1 MKNKKNKKIISL
13 IIVILIVIIL
23 IFCILQKSN
32 FFQDNLIFF
41 KILNSSNINENSQND
56 HIVYNN
62 IAEYK
67 EQNNP
72 LFFYVTYNETKFKS
86 INLMDTIDKKT
97 LVKEKIAPGTKGH
110 FEIVLISNR
119 DINYKIIFEN
129 LNEKPQNL
137 VFSIKGS
144 DREYN
149 NLNELQQELIG
160 NLEKN
165 KVKRIDV
172 NWRWKYENN
181 LANNLQDTKDG
192 INLDM
197 YKFNIYTVSY

>member
-56 HIVYNN
+56 HIFYNN

-86 INLMDTIDKKT
+86 INLLDTIDKKT

-181 LANNLQDTKDG
+181 LADNLQDTKDG

>member
-1 MKNKKNKKIISL
+1 MKNKRNKKIISL

-56 HIVYNN
+56 NIFYNN

-86 INLMDTIDKKT
+86 INLLDTIDKKT

-181 LANNLQDTKDG
+181 LADNLQDTKDG
-192 INLDM
+192 TSLDM

>member
-1 MKNKKNKKIISL
+1 MKNKRNKKIISL

-23 IFCILQKSN
+23 IFCILQNSN

-56 HIVYNN
+56 HIFYNN

-67 EQNNP
+67 AQNNP
-72 LFFYVTYNETKFKS
+72 LFFYVAYNETKFKS
-86 INLMDTIDKKT
+86 INLLDTIDKKT

-181 LANNLQDTKDG
+181 LADNLQDTKDG
-192 INLDM
+192 TSLDM